1 MSSVKFTG
9 SEVIEMALKIEE
21 NGMKFYTDA
30 FKVSKDEKVKALFK
44 RLAIEEAHHIK
55 TFSAMKDMVKD
66 EYVSEGFDPYITE
79 ASEYLRQMADS
90 EVFKNPRDGVL
101 FAGAIAN
108 PAEVLDFAIG
118 MEKDSIVFYREYE
131 KVIVEK
137 DKAVLAALIEQ
148 EEEHLELLTELK
160 KDFD

>member
-30 FKVSKDEKVKALFK
+30 FKASKDDKVKALFK

-55 TFSAMKDMVKD
+55 TFAAMKDMVKD

-79 ASEYLRQMADS
+79 ASEYLRSMADS
-90 EVFKNPRDGVL
+90 EVFKNPQDGAL
-101 FAGAIAN
+101 FAGAIGN
-108 PAEVLDFAIG
+108 PQEVIDYAIG
-118 MEKDSIVFYREYE
+118 MEKDSLVFYDEYE

-137 DKAVLAALIEQ
+137 DKKVLTALIEQ
-148 EEEHLELLTELK
+148 EQEHLGLLIELK
-160 KDFD
+160 KEYE